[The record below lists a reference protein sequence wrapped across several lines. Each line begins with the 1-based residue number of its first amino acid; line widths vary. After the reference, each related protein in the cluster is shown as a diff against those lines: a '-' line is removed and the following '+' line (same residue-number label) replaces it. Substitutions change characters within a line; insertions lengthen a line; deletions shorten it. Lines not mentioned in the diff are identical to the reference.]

1 MKMKVRKMERTI
13 RVTGKGKLAVKP
25 DTIRLRLNMEGMSKE
40 YDETLK
46 VSTEHTEMLKDVFE
60 KLGFDRKAL
69 KTLYFNVDTEYESY
83 QDRDKSWKR
92 RFEGYKFIHR
102 MKIEFESNNVLLGRV
117 LYALAH
123 CPVRP
128 EFTIE
133 YTVADIEKCKNELL
147 GKAILDSRMKAEVLT
162 GAANV
167 QLGNIVSIDY
177 SWGEIDF
184 VTKPMN
190 DMMLRCCTEDSCA
203 EPAGYDLDIEA
214 DDIDVTD
221 TVTVVWSIM

>member
-1 MKMKVRKMERTI
+1 MERTI

-147 GKAILDSRMKAEVLT
+147 GKHRW
-162 GAANV
+162 
-167 QLGNIVSIDY
+167 NI
-177 SWGEIDF
+177 
-184 VTKPMN
+184 
-190 DMMLRCCTEDSCA
+190 
-203 EPAGYDLDIEA
+203 
-214 DDIDVTD
+214 
-221 TVTVVWSIM
+221 